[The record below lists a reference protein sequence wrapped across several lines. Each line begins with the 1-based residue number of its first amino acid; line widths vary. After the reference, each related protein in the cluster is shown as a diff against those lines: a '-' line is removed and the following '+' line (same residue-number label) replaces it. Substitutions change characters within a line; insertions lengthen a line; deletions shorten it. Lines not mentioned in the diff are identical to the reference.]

1 MQQVTV
7 SRLLLV
13 ALGGVLGS
21 LARFA
26 MEQSAP
32 LIHSTIWATL
42 VVNVV
47 GCFAIGLV
55 AARLTPATPPW
66 VHVFFVTG
74 LLGGFTTFSAFA
86 AEVVITANGSEFGTA
101 LLYMG
106 ATLIIG
112 LLAVPLGV
120 RASALLETTLFKTI
134 PRRTGP

>member
-1 MQQVTV
+1 MQQLTF
-7 SRLLLV
+7 SRVLLV

-26 MEQSAP
+26 IEASAP
-32 LIHSTIWATL
+32 LVHSTIWATL
-42 VVNVV
+42 VVNLV

-106 ATLIIG
+106 ATLIMG

-120 RASALLETTLFKTI
+120 RASALLETTLLKTI

>member
-7 SRLLLV
+7 SRVLLV

-26 MEQSAP
+26 IEESAP
-32 LIHSTIWATL
+32 LVHSTIWATF

-47 GCFAIGLV
+47 GCFAIGVV
-55 AARLTPATPPW
+55 AARFTPATPPW
-66 VHVFFVTG
+66 MHALFVTG

-86 AEVVITANGSEFGTA
+86 TEVVITANDSALGIS

-106 ATLIIG
+106 ATLFVG

-120 RASALLETTLFKTI
+120 RVSALLGNS
-134 PRRTGP
+134 R

>member
-26 MEQSAP
+26 IEQSAP

-47 GCFAIGLV
+47 GCFAIGMV

-86 AEVVITANGSEFGTA
+86 AEVVITANDAEIGIA
-101 LLYMG
+101 LLYIG
-106 ATLIIG
+106 ATLIAG

-120 RASALLETTLFKTI
+120 RASALLRTA

>member
-7 SRLLLV
+7 SRVLLV
-13 ALGGVLGS
+13 VLGGVLGS

-26 MEQSAP
+26 IEASAP
-32 LIHSTIWATL
+32 LVHSTIWATL
-42 VVNVV
+42 AVNVV

>member
-1 MQQVTV
+1 VQQVTV
-7 SRLLLV
+7 SRVLLV

-26 MEQSAP
+26 IEQSAP
-32 LIHSTIWATL
+32 LVHSTIWATF
-42 VVNVV
+42 VVNLV

-55 AARLTPATPPW
+55 AARLTPTTPPW

-86 AEVVITANGSEFGTA
+86 TEVVITVNGSEFGTA

-106 ATLIIG
+106 ATLIMG

-120 RASALLETTLFKTI
+120 RASALFGTT
-134 PRRTGP
+134 PRRTSP

>member
-1 MQQVTV
+1 VQQVTV

-26 MEQSAP
+26 IEQSAP

-47 GCFAIGLV
+47 GCFAIGMV

-86 AEVVITANGSEFGTA
+86 AEVVITANDAEIGIA
-101 LLYMG
+101 LLYIG
-106 ATLIIG
+106 ATLIAG

-120 RASALLETTLFKTI
+120 RASALLRTTLFKTI

>member
-1 MQQVTV
+1 MQQMTV
-7 SRLLLV
+7 SRVLLV

-26 MEQSAP
+26 IEQSAP
-32 LIHSTIWATL
+32 LVHSTILATL
-42 VVNVV
+42 VVNLV

-66 VHVFFVTG
+66 VRVFFLTG

-106 ATLIIG
+106 ATLIMG

-120 RASALLETTLFKTI
+120 RASALLRTA

>member
-21 LARFA
+21 LARFVI
-26 MEQSAP
+26 EQSAP

-47 GCFAIGLV
+47 GCCAIGLV
-55 AARLTPATPPW
+55 AARFTPATPPW

-86 AEVVITANGSEFGTA
+86 AEVVITANDAEIGTA

-106 ATLIIG
+106 ATLIAG
-112 LLAVPLGV
+112 LLVVPLGV
-120 RASALLETTLFKTI
+120 RASALLRTA

>member
-1 MQQVTV
+1 VHQVTL
-7 SRLLLV
+7 SRVLLV
-13 ALGGVLGS
+13 AVGGVLGS

-32 LIHSTIWATL
+32 FVHSTIWATFA
-42 VVNVV
+42 VNVV

-55 AARLTPATPPW
+55 AARFTPATPPW

-86 AEVVITANGSEFGTA
+86 AEVVITANDSEIGTA
-101 LLYMG
+101 LLYIS
-106 ATLIIG
+106 ATLIVG

-120 RASALLETTLFKTI
+120 RASSLLGNS
-134 PRRTGP
+134 R